1 MSSWETLLKRLK
13 DQRGGVVRVDITCSR
28 PWPKMVAGAADKAR
42 SKLVGAGI
50 TECFMEISDSCKNA
64 RTDTAQPFFVLTHE
78 DGWQVMYHPKKKKE
92 GLLAFRLRD
101 DPHGDLRFDEA
112 EPDKEDRTLA
122 FELAAEGKVK
132 SIAAKM
138 RDFQKSRR
146 PNGWKADDFEIG
158 PNVWAWVLTKGLK
171 DEFWTWLAN
180 PTKAVDSQE
189 PPKPLRGSLEDHEIQ
204 LDLEGEE
211 DGVQI
216 CKAITMQGED
226 LPVAEALDRIRMAN
240 IGQKASMAVKPEP
253 PEEGFLKVKDLLY
266 TQRSCREIFKGG
278 PYRGRKLEECTA
290 GLIAGKL
297 DPTRTQW
304 LTLDVVKD
312 TQDGKLWSIDNRRLK
327 CLKEYQKYL
336 DQSGTDKTVMVKARI
351 HQWTETHCRFLDHLD
366 TWCHGKD
373 IRVRNGK
380 RPRPDWD

>member
-158 PNVWAWVLTKGLK
+158 PNVPWICRLVAHM
-171 DEFWTWLAN
+171 
-180 PTKAVDSQE
+180 DSQ
-189 PPKPLRGSLEDHEIQ
+189 Q
-204 LDLEGEE
+204 
-211 DGVQI
+211 
-216 CKAITMQGED
+216 
-226 LPVAEALDRIRMAN
+226 
-240 IGQKASMAVKPEP
+240 
-253 PEEGFLKVKDLLY
+253 
-266 TQRSCREIFKGG
+266 
-278 PYRGRKLEECTA
+278 
-290 GLIAGKL
+290 
-297 DPTRTQW
+297 
-304 LTLDVVKD
+304 
-312 TQDGKLWSIDNRRLK
+312 
-327 CLKEYQKYL
+327 
-336 DQSGTDKTVMVKARI
+336 
-351 HQWTETHCRFLDHLD
+351 
-366 TWCHGKD
+366 
-373 IRVRNGK
+373 
-380 RPRPDWD
+380 